1 MKRYDSY
8 KDSGVEWIGEIP
20 SEWECIRLGM
30 LGTFSSSGI
39 DKKSN
44 EDETPV
50 RMVNYTDLIKGR
62 KYYPIQ
68 NGQKKYMRVTTP
80 QSKFKEHKLEK
91 GDMVF
96 IPSSETHEDLGY
108 SSLIDFEEDDF
119 VYSYHILRYKTK
131 KPIYHYYKKYLI
143 NHHSV
148 LNQFS
153 SECKGTTRKIIGRD
167 VFNNVRV
174 VLPPLS
180 EQQQIVSFLDTKT
193 SLIDSLIEKTQRKI
207 ELLKEKRTSLIN
219 EVVTKGLNSNVEM
232 KDSGVEWV
240 GEIPSHWLFTKFN
253 RFVFFQEGPG
263 LRTFQFTDE
272 GTKVICVTNI
282 TEKGIDFTYKKFIST
297 DEYIEK
303 YQHFTVEK
311 GDYLLSSSGNS
322 WGKVSEYLDDEK
334 VMLNTSTIRLNTIG
348 SSIYNKSL
356 IPHILKSEVVRKQ
369 LEILMTGSCQP
380 NFGPSHLN
388 QLVIPIPPLSE
399 QQQIVSYLDEQTQLI
414 DNTISVEE
422 KRIELLKE
430 YRQSLISEVVT
441 GKLKVTTD
449 E

>member
-1 MKRYDSY
+1 MKRYDTY

-20 SEWECIRLGM
+20 TNWKKGRLKNYFN
-30 LGTFSSSGI
+30 LSSGKNPSDL
-39 DKKSN
+39 DKEFGQFPVYGSN
-44 EDETPV
+44 GIIGYTNNPDLNKETILIGRVGSSGELNLNKFPCSV
-50 RMVNYTDLIKGR
+50 SDNCLVVELKENHSLMFVYYLLIKTELKNYTTKTSQPLITGSTIR
-62 KYYPIQ
+62 
-68 NGQKKYMRVTTP
+68 
-80 QSKFKEHKLEK
+80 E
-91 GDMVF
+91 
-96 IPSSETHEDLGY
+96 
-108 SSLIDFEEDDF
+108 ID
-119 VYSYHILRYKTK
+119 T
-131 KPIYHYYKKYLI
+131 
-143 NHHSV
+143 
-148 LNQFS
+148 
-153 SECKGTTRKIIGRD
+153 II
-167 VFNNVRV
+167 
-174 VLPPLS
+174 PPLS

-219 EVVTKGLNSNVEM
+219 EVVTKGLNPNVEM
-232 KDSGVEWV
+232 KDSGVEWI

-297 DEYIEK
+297 DEYFEK

-322 WGKVSEYLDDEK
+322 WGKVSEYHDDEK
-334 VMLNTSTIRLNTIG
+334 VMLNTSTIRLNTID

-399 QQQIVSYLDEQTQLI
+399 QQQIIEYLDEQTELI
-414 DNTISVEE
+414 DKTVSIEE

>member
-1 MKRYDSY
+1 MERYDSY

-20 SEWECIRLGM
+20 SHWDRKRLKHI
-30 LGTFSSSGI
+30 SES
-39 DKKSN
+39 
-44 EDETPV
+44 
-50 RMVNYTDLIKGR
+50 VN
-62 KYYPIQ
+62 
-68 NGQKKYMRVTTP
+68 
-80 QSKFKEHKLEK
+80 
-91 GDMVF
+91 
-96 IPSSETHEDLGY
+96 GY
-108 SSLIDFEEDDF
+108 SFKSDDFDREYHIPVIRIGDVGDSIDFDNCVKVKSHFLEEKSEFIVKKND
-119 VYSYHILRYKTK
+119 ILIGLTGGTIGKSGRYNYDSPSLLNQRVGLLRNKE
-131 KPIYHYYKKYLI
+131 
-143 NHHSV
+143 SV
-148 LNQFS
+148 LNGLLHHYVN
-153 SECKGTTRKIIGRD
+153 SE
-167 VFNNVRV
+167 VFIRYIFFDCYGGGQDNISMNDILNMVFPS
-174 VLPPLS
+174 PPLS

-219 EVVTKGLNSNVEM
+219 EVVTKGLNPNVEM
-232 KDSGVEWV
+232 KDSGVEWI

-282 TEKGIDFTYKKFIST
+282 TENGIDFTYKKFIST
-297 DEYIEK
+297 NEYFEK

-311 GDYLLSSSGNS
+311 GDFLLSSSGNS

-334 VMLNTSTIRLNTIG
+334 VMLNTSTIRLNTLN
-348 SSIYNKSL
+348 SSKYNKSL

-388 QLVIPIPPLSE
+388 QLVIPVPPLSE
-399 QQQIVSYLDEQTQLI
+399 QQQIVEYLDEQTQLI
-414 DNTISVEE
+414 DKTISIEE

-441 GKLKVTTD
+441 GKRKVV

>member
-1 MKRYDSY
+1 MEKYDSY
-8 KDSGVEWIGEIP
+8 KNSGVDWIGEIP
-20 SEWECIRLGM
+20 SHWNTGKLGFYSTIVRGCGYQLLNEVNDDSTSEMEKVIRIND
-30 LGTFSSSGI
+30 FNYFNP
-39 DKKSN
+39 KSF
-44 EDETPV
+44 EYSE
-50 RMVNYTDLIKGR
+50 
-62 KYYPIQ
+62 
-68 NGQKKYMRVTTP
+68 
-80 QSKFKEHKLEK
+80 KLEK
-91 GDMVF
+91 YRVIKND
-96 IPSSETHEDLGY
+96 I
-108 SSLIDFEEDDF
+108 LIGGTGSFGVSMIVTDDIKGF
-119 VYSYHILRYKTK
+119 VHSYNVLRVRN
-131 KPIYHYYKKYLI
+131 
-143 NHHSV
+143 NHHNPKYIQFLISSDTVQTQMKLSV
-148 LNQFS
+148 LGSIQSFVDIQGLKDLILTYPS
-153 SECKGTTRKIIGRD
+153 ID
-167 VFNNVRV
+167 
-174 VLPPLS
+174 

-219 EVVTKGLNSNVEM
+219 EVVTKGLNPNVEM
-232 KDSGVEWV
+232 KDSGVEWI
-240 GEIPSHWLFTKFN
+240 GDIPSHWLFTKFN

-282 TEKGIDFTYKKFIST
+282 TENGIDFTYKKFIST
-297 DEYIEK
+297 DEYFEK

-311 GDYLLSSSGNS
+311 GDFLLSSSGNS

-334 VMLNTSTIRLNTIG
+334 VMLNTSTIRLNTLN
-348 SSIYNKSL
+348 SSKYNKSL

-388 QLVIPIPPLSE
+388 QLVIPIPPLPE
-399 QQQIVSYLDEQTQLI
+399 QQQIIEYLDEQTQKI
-414 DNTISVEE
+414 NKTISIEE

-441 GKLKVTTD
+441 GKRKVV